1 MASLLQKS
9 LFLFL
14 ALCCLTQYTN
24 AHPLKICKLDQI
36 YQLGDSISDT
46 GNFIRQIPIET
57 ASAFARLSYG
67 ETIFNNATGRCSN
80 GLLIIDHIVKLETEH
95 VANPSNRRNQHH
107 TNKPLQNRANTH
119 VLFRPQPRRKK
130 NRRGQCIALPGDTQH
145 PALFSIYATYSNPS
159 HLLSSFQDQA
169 MAAGLPFVRP
179 YKNMDGHFKHGVNF
193 AVAGSTALPSQ
204 VLASKHIFCP
214 VTTTSLH
221 VQLEWMFTHFNSICF
236 DHTDCV
242 DKLENA
248 LFMVGEIGGN
258 DYNYAFF
265 QGKTMEE
272 LKSMVPDVVESIMD
286 AAKKVINLGAQR
298 VVIPGNFPI
307 GCRPIYQTVFQSN
320 ISEAYDENQ
329 CLNQFNEFAQYH
341 NEQLQQAIFKLQQ
354 EKPNAIV
361 VYGDYYNAYQFL
373 LKFAYTSWAC
383 CGTGG
388 KYNFDLKRMCGE
400 DGDVPVCAEPNRY
413 VSWDGVHL
421 TQRGYKIM
429 AAWLLHD
436 IFPKLHCHF

>member
-80 GLLIIDHIVKLETEH
+80 GLLIIDHI
-95 VANPSNRRNQHH
+95 
-107 TNKPLQNRANTH
+107 
-119 VLFRPQPRRKK
+119 
-130 NRRGQCIALPGDTQH
+130 
-145 PALFSIYATYSNPS
+145 
-159 HLLSSFQDQA
+159 A

-179 YKNMDGHFKHGVNF
+179 YKNMDDHFKHGVNF

-204 VLASKHIFCP
+204 VLASKHIFSP
-214 VTTTSLH
+214 VTTSSLH

-286 AAKKVINLGAQR
+286 AAKKVINLGAQK

-307 GCRPIYQTVFQSN
+307 GCLPIYQTVFQSN
-320 ISEAYDENQ
+320 IATDYDENQ
-329 CLNQFNEFAQYH
+329 CLNQFNEIAKYH

-373 LKFAYTSWAC
+373 LKFATHH
-383 CGTGG
+383 G
-388 KYNFDLKRMCGE
+388 M
-400 DGDVPVCAEPNRY
+400 
-413 VSWDGVHL
+413 
-421 TQRGYKIM
+421 
-429 AAWLLHD
+429 
-436 IFPKLHCHF
+436 

>member
-1 MASLLQKS
+1 MDSLLQKS

-80 GLLIIDHIVKLETEH
+80 GLLIIDHI
-95 VANPSNRRNQHH
+95 
-107 TNKPLQNRANTH
+107 
-119 VLFRPQPRRKK
+119 
-130 NRRGQCIALPGDTQH
+130 
-145 PALFSIYATYSNPS
+145 
-159 HLLSSFQDQA
+159 A

-258 DYNYAFF
+258 DYNYAFSKEK
-265 QGKTMEE
+265 QWR
-272 LKSMVPDVVESIMD
+272 I
-286 AAKKVINLGAQR
+286 
-298 VVIPGNFPI
+298 
-307 GCRPIYQTVFQSN
+307 FQSN

-373 LKFAYTSWAC
+373 LKFATHHGLETQRAC